1 MKNSNIL
8 HFFYKIVIMKLLMV
22 CLGNICRSPLAEGIL
37 KSKLDDNFIIDSAGT
52 INYHQGKG
60 PDERSV
66 LVAKQNGIDIS
77 KQKSRPI
84 IASDLDTFDYIF
96 CMDESNLEDVLALA
110 KSEEQKRKIH
120 LYLKFG
126 GLEQKNVPDPYY
138 GGQKGFE
145 DVFNLLEEASENVAK
160 KLMNP

>member
-1 MKNSNIL
+1 
-8 HFFYKIVIMKLLMV
+8 MKLLMV

-37 KSKLDDNFIIDSAGT
+37 KSKLGDNFIIDSAGT

-84 IASDLDTFDYIF
+84 VASDLDTFDYIF
-96 CMDESNLEDVLALA
+96 CMDESNFEDVLALA
-110 KSEEQKRKIH
+110 TGDEQKRKIH
-120 LYLKFG
+120 LYLKFAD
-126 GLEQKNVPDPYY
+126 LKQKNVPDPYY